1 MWSEHSNGE
10 ADGMNVGP
18 EGDGVLEKR
27 NIGSR
32 IPPGYFEHD
41 PPTDLAGRV
50 VCFWT
55 RAPEP
60 AASAEGPRIH
70 RVLPDGCVDIV
81 IGFGGASSSGARG
94 LEVTQAMGV
103 GTMTRPLVLSG
114 EMPDFYVGVRFRP
127 GFALSALGVPA
138 SAVTDDRLA
147 YSSISDA
154 SEAELDML
162 SRLET
167 NEERLDAVVALVRRR
182 LRGAAQVPLSVR
194 AAVQRITIANGNLR
208 VASLAGDIG
217 ITRQQL
223 ARQFATHVGVAPKT
237 FARVMRARAALA
249 RADAARA
256 AYPRDVDWSAI
267 ALDLGY
273 YDQPH
278 FIDDFKALTGVT
290 PSRWV
295 G

>member
-1 MWSEHSNGE
+1 
-10 ADGMNVGP
+10 MNVGQ
-18 EGDGVLEKR
+18 GDGGVLEKR
-27 NIGSR
+27 NMGSR

-41 PPTDLAGRV
+41 PPADLAGQV

-55 RAPEP
+55 RAPDVEP
-60 AASAEGPRIH
+60 GNGPRIH

-81 IGFGGASSSGARG
+81 IGFSGSDGAGS

-114 EMPDFYVGVRFRP
+114 AMPDFYVGVRFRP
-127 GFALSALGVPA
+127 GFAWSALGLPA
-138 SAVTDDRLA
+138 SELTDDRIG
-147 YSSISDA
+147 YSSLSKTSDKDL
-154 SEAELDML
+154 EML
-162 SRLET
+162 SRLRS
-167 NEERLDAVVALVRRR
+167 NEERFDAIVSLVRRR
-182 LRGAAQVPLSVR
+182 LFDAGTVPRSVR
-194 AAVQRITIANGNLR
+194 AAVQRITLASGNLR
-208 VASLAGDIG
+208 VASLADDIG

-223 ARQFATHVGVAPKT
+223 ARQFAHHVGIAPKT
-237 FARVMRARAALA
+237 FARVVRAQAALA

-256 AYPRDVDWSAI
+256 AYPREIDWSAI
-267 ALDLGY
+267 ACDLGY

-278 FIDDFKALTGVT
+278 FIDDFKALTGMT

>member
-1 MWSEHSNGE
+1 
-10 ADGMNVGP
+10 MNVGQ
-18 EGDGVLEKR
+18 EGGAVLEKR
-27 NIGSR
+27 NIGSK
-32 IPPGYFEHD
+32 IPAGYFEHD
-41 PPTDLAGRV
+41 PPADLAGRV

-55 RAPEP
+55 RAPGAP
-60 AASAEGPRIH
+60 AAAGASAIH

-81 IGFGGASSSGARG
+81 IGFGGSGVSSENQ

-114 EMPDFYVGVRFRP
+114 GMPSFYVGVRFRP
-127 GFALSALGVPA
+127 GHAMSALGIPA
-138 SAVTDDRLA
+138 SEITDDRVA
-147 YSSISDA
+147 YSSISEA
-154 SEAELDML
+154 SESELEML

-167 NEERLDAVVALVRRR
+167 NEARFDAVVALVRRR
-182 LRGAAQVPLSVR
+182 LAGAAHVPLSVR
-194 AAVQRITIANGNLR
+194 AAVQRIAAANGNLR
-208 VASLAGDIG
+208 VATLAEDIG

-237 FARVMRARAALA
+237 FARVMRTRAAVA

-256 AYPRDVDWSAI
+256 AYPREVDWSAI
-267 ALDLGY
+267 ACDLGY

>member
-1 MWSEHSNGE
+1 
-10 ADGMNVGP
+10 MNVGP
-18 EGDGVLEKR
+18 EDGGVLEKR
-27 NIGSR
+27 NMAST
-32 IPPGYFEHD
+32 IPAGYFEHD
-41 PPTDLAGRV
+41 PPADLAGHI

-55 RAPEP
+55 RLPEP
-60 AASAEGPRIH
+60 HATPESRIH
-70 RVLPDGCVDIV
+70 RVLPDGCADIV
-81 IGFGGASSSGARG
+81 IGFGGGGVFAAEN

-103 GTMTRPLVLSG
+103 GAMTRPIVISG
-114 EMPDFYVGVRFRP
+114 RMPDFYIGVRFRP
-127 GFALSALGVPA
+127 GHAMSALGVPA
-138 SAVTDDRLA
+138 SELTDDRIA

-154 SEAELDML
+154 PDQDLEML

-167 NEERLDAVVALVRRR
+167 NDERFDAVVGLVRRR
-182 LRGAAQVPLSVR
+182 LLGATHVPLSVG
-194 AAVQRITIANGNLR
+194 AAVQRITVANGNLR
-208 VASLAGDIG
+208 VAGLADDIG

-223 ARQFATHVGVAPKT
+223 ARQFATHVGVTPKT

-256 AYPRDVDWSAI
+256 AYPREIDWSAI
-267 ALDLGY
+267 ACDLGY

-295 G
+295 R

>member
-1 MWSEHSNGE
+1 
-10 ADGMNVGP
+10 MNVGQAS
-18 EGDGVLEKR
+18 DGVLEKR
-27 NIGSR
+27 NTGSR
-32 IPPGYFEHD
+32 IPPGYFEHE
-41 PPTDLAGRV
+41 PPADLAGQV

-55 RAPEP
+55 RRPDAPAVVGAP
-60 AASAEGPRIH
+60 TIH

-81 IGFGGASSSGARG
+81 IAFDAAGVPATSP
-94 LEVTQAMGV
+94 LKVTQAMGV

-114 EMPDFYVGVRFRP
+114 GMPSFYVGVRFRP
-127 GFALSALGVPA
+127 GHAMSALGIPA
-138 SAVTDDRLA
+138 SELTDDRVA

-154 SEAELDML
+154 SELELEML

-167 NEERLDAVVALVRRR
+167 NDDRFDAIVALVRRR
-182 LRGAAQVPLSVR
+182 LLGATYVPLSVR
-194 AAVQRITIANGNLR
+194 AAVQRITLANGNLR
-208 VASLAGDIG
+208 VATLADDIG

-223 ARQFATHVGVAPKT
+223 ARQFATHVGIAPKT
-237 FARVMRARAALA
+237 LARVMRTRAAVV

-256 AYPRDVDWSAI
+256 AYPREIDWSAI
-267 ALDLGY
+267 ACDLGY

>member
-1 MWSEHSNGE
+1 
-10 ADGMNVGP
+10 MNVGP
-18 EGDGVLEKR
+18 KGDDVLEKR
-27 NIGSR
+27 NIGPR
-32 IPPGYFEHD
+32 VPAGYFEHD
-41 PPTDLAGRV
+41 PPADLAGQV

-55 RAPEP
+55 RAPE
-60 AASAEGPRIH
+60 AEASAEGSRIH

-81 IGFGGASSSGARG
+81 IGFGSASSSGAAS
-94 LEVTQAMGV
+94 LEVTEAMAV

-114 EMPDFYVGVRFRP
+114 EMPDFYVGVRVRP

-138 SAVTDDRLA
+138 SELTDEQLA

-154 SEAELDML
+154 SDADLDML
-162 SRLET
+162 SRLER
-167 NEERLDAVVALVRRR
+167 NDERFDGVVALVRRR
-182 LRGAAQVPLSVR
+182 LLGAARVPLSVR
-194 AAVQRITIANGNLR
+194 AAIRRITIANGNLR
-208 VASLAGDIG
+208 VASLAGEIG

-223 ARQFATHVGVAPKT
+223 ARQFATHVGIAPKT

-256 AYPRDVDWSAI
+256 AYPRGIDWSAI